1 MYKILPFLLV
11 LLLTTSCSSE
21 EQSKP
26 DATTKAVPQ
35 VQVAP
40 KAPFQSIQPTEAMA
54 LIGDKTDLL
63 VIDVRTSKEIR
74 QYGAIPNSIHK
85 DLGTIA
91 RNGLSYPK
99 DQPLLII
106 CAVGG
111 RSYAVGKFLVK
122 RGHTEI
128 YNLSGGLDRWSQ
140 QGLPVVFPKQ

>member
-1 MYKILPFLLV
+1 MYKILPFILV
-11 LLLTTSCSSE
+11 LLLISSCSSE
-21 EQSKP
+21 DQPKP
-26 DATTKAVPQ
+26 EPTTKAVTQ
-35 VQVAP
+35 VQVSP

-54 LIGDKTDLL
+54 LIGDKPDLL
-63 VIDVRTSKEIR
+63 IVDVRTSSEIR
-74 QYGAIPNSIHK
+74 QYGAVPNSIHK

-91 RNGLSYPK
+91 RNGLPYPK

-140 QGLPVVFPKQ
+140 QGLPIVFPQ